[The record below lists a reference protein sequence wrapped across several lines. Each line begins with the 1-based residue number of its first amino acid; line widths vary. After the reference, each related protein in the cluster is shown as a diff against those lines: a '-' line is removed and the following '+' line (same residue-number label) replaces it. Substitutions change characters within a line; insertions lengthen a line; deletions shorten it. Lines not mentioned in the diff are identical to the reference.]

1 MNKSFSKQSGALV
14 GAQCSGGNRWFC
26 GEGNG
31 GGGGGP
37 VETELPVYAL
47 RLSERVFRFQA
58 TLLWDRM
65 LFEILTARNPQQ
77 LKSLLCF
84 CCFWSELKVSGQVFG
99 VGERCVRAQCHVP
112 E

>member
-1 MNKSFSKQSGALV
+1 MERG
-14 GAQCSGGNRWFC
+14 W
-26 GEGNG
+26 

-99 VGERCVRAQCHVP
+99 VGEQCVSGPSATSPSECMLAVGTVTGLAFLDM
-112 E
+112 